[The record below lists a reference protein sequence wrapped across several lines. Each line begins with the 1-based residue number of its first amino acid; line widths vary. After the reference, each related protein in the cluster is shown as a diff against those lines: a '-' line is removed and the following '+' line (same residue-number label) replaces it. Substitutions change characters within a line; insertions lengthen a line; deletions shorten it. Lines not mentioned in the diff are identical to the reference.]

1 MTPRCDR
8 PSQRRKPA
16 ILRVALHFDNEFA
29 EVARSDERA
38 RLTTGGKPKLL
49 GISKRGNV
57 YLRKML
63 IHGARAALPTLSK
76 GETPL
81 GRWLSGLL
89 ARAHLNTVVVALAA
103 KLARIIWAVLRSG
116 RAWLGIFDPGQ
127 PLSCPRSRACAAM
140 HTASS
145 VDHCRR

>member
-1 MTPRCDR
+1 LPLSARTRALIEDQRAEWCELDR
-8 PSQRRKPA
+8 RISA
-16 ILRVALHFDNEFA
+16 FDNEFA

-57 YLRKML
+57 YLPKML

-103 KLARIIWAVLRSG
+103 KLARIVWAVLRSG
-116 RAWLGIFDPGQ
+116 KRFEMT
-127 PLSCPRSRACAAM
+127 AAM
-140 HTASS
+140 AS
-145 VDHCRR
+145 